1 MKKLKRLFYP
11 KTIAVIG
18 ASEHPQKVGGILM
31 NKLRTFRGNI
41 IPINPAHK
49 IILGKKAY
57 PSVLNYKKKIDLAV
71 IAIPSK
77 IVSEVIKEC
86 AKKKI
91 KNIIIITAGFSEIG
105 KQEEEKQIT
114 RMAQKYNLNILGPNC
129 FGIANPQINLDTTF
143 SSSTAKK
150 GNIAFISQS
159 GALWSY
165 ISDLNIGFSKFA
177 SLGNM
182 SDIEFTDLIK
192 YLNKDRKT
200 KKIIC
205 YIEKLKHGRKFIK
218 TCKKSKKEII
228 VIKAGKTEQG
238 KQAAISHTGS
248 LATDYKIYKDVFKQA
263 KVRQVSG
270 LIEALGLKSQDNRFL
285 HRAGG
290 WAPKQSSAI
299 ITNAGGAGTLI
310 SDMIESKNPETIKEV
325 NDILGTAT
333 AKDYEIELKKPKYKK
348 YKNIIVALTPQSM
361 SQPELT
367 AQIISKSPLKKKI
380 TAFFLGDKSIKTA
393 KEILEK
399 NKIKCYTRI

>member
-11 KTIAVIG
+11 RSIAVIG
-18 ASEHPQKVGGILM
+18 ASENPQKVGGILM
-31 NKLRTFRGNI
+31 NKLQTFEGEV

-49 IILGKKAY
+49 FIFGKKTY
-57 PSVLNYKKKIDLAV
+57 SSVLEYKKKIDLAV
-71 IAIPSK
+71 IATPEKTVPK
-77 IVSEVIKEC
+77 ILIEC

-105 KQEEEKQIT
+105 NSEDEKEIISI
-114 RMAQKYNLNILGPNC
+114 AKKYKLNILGPNC
-129 FGIANPQINLDTTF
+129 FGIANPQIELDTTF
-143 SSSTAKK
+143 SSSKPKK
-150 GNIAFISQS
+150 GEIAFISQS

-165 ISDLNIGFSKFA
+165 ISDLDIGFSKFA

-192 YLNKDRKT
+192 YLNKDKYT

-205 YIEKLKHGRKFIK
+205 YIEKLHHGKKFIEA
-218 TCKKSKKEII
+218 CKKSKKEI
-228 VIKAGKTEQG
+228 VVVKAGKTEQG
-238 KQAAISHTGS
+238 KKAAISHTGS
-248 LATDYKIYKDVFKQA
+248 LATDYNIYKGAFKQA
-263 KVRQVSG
+263 KVKQFDS
-270 LIEALGLKSQDNRFL
+270 LAEALGLQLQEIKIPQ
-285 HRAGG
+285 GTC
-290 WAPKQSSAI
+290 AI

-310 SDMIESKNPETIKEV
+310 SDFIESKKHGTIKEV

-333 AKDYEIELKKPKYKK
+333 AKDYEIELKKPKYKL
-348 YKNIIVALTPQSM
+348 YKNIVIALTPQSM

-399 NKIKCYTRI
+399 NKIKCYTKI